1 MNKDILNLFEK
12 YNLSFKKLKD
22 LLQDEL
28 IKSLQLFN
36 LRLWL
41 SIDIQIDFK
50 GEISLIKSKEVKD
63 TYVLLIILM
72 EICNAYKALF
82 HYVKNTKNYPI
93 SKKFFI
99 NLFH

>member
-36 LRLWL
+36 LRL
-41 SIDIQIDFK
+41 
-50 GEISLIKSKEVKD
+50 
-63 TYVLLIILM
+63 
-72 EICNAYKALF
+72 
-82 HYVKNTKNYPI
+82 
-93 SKKFFI
+93 
-99 NLFH
+99 